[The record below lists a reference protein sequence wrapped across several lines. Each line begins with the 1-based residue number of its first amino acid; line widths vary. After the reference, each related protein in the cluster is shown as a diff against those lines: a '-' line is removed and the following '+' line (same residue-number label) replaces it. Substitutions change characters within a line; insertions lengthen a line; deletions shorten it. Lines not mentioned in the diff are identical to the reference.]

1 MEMLFE
7 LTGNI
12 KYKAVYDDRLLS
24 EPADDKQLNLWD

>member
-12 KYKAVYDDRLLS
+12 KYKAVYGDRLLS
-24 EPADDKQLNLWD
+24 EPADGKQLNLWD